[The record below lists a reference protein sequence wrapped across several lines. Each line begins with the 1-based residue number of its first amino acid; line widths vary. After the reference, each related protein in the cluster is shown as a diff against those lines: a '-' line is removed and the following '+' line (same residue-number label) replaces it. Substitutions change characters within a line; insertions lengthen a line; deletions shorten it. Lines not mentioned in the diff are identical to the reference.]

1 MLLYVYTNIKM
12 FCEKEEEFAM
22 ISYLCGIHPEAEEHI
37 VDLMVWCY
45 VYRNAELQKL
55 LQKYEGYKGLEEE
68 MIAFSEIDYDKLKD
82 IEV

>member
-1 MLLYVYTNIKM
+1 M

-22 ISYLCGIHPEAEEHI
+22 INYLMSIHPEAEEHI

-55 LQKYEGYKGLEEE
+55 LIKYVDYQGLEEE
-68 MIAFSEIDYDKLKD
+68 MIAFSDIDYSKLKE
-82 IEV
+82 IEI